1 MTAAGIYIEIVIKPT
16 YSKGTGRVWFD
27 ELNLSRSP

>member
-1 MTAAGIYIEIVIKPT
+1 MTAAGIYIEIVIKPA

-27 ELNLSRSP
+27 GLSLSRSP